1 VRGRQVCWSDPKLQ
15 ALAKQFIPAADEVWR
30 LQHRK
35 DLDCLFFQGFSEEG
49 HYGGRSQPTSTRQG
63 IYCCSPSGTFLGSA
77 NTADPRRMERMLRA
91 ALARWKALPAKD
103 RLLDYD
109 PATRRDQIQRRAAL
123 FPEDGLALRVY
134 SRDMPRPK
142 VPDDWRRT
150 AWNVDSFWV
159 RKGEAR
165 TLLPAR
171 LMKGEALDWPA
182 PIAARLVRHGL
193 VDNVRGQTNG
203 YRAQDVQ
210 LARLRTT
217 VVSVRKALV
226 TVRLE
231 GTSRATTTGTWP
243 AKGRYAGM
251 EKHGPNS
258 RGVQTRLVGTAT
270 FDQSSGRFTAFELL
284 AVGTRWGQTRYNFR
298 QGDLDESRIGFAV
311 ILDADDPGNRV
322 APAEIG
328 AYGW

>member
-1 VRGRQVCWSDPKLQ
+1 MRGRQVCWSDPKLR

-49 HYGGRSQPTSTRQG
+49 HYGGRSQPSSTRQG
-63 IYCCSPSGTFLGSA
+63 IYCCSPSGRFLGSV
-77 NTADPRRMERMLRA
+77 NTTDPRRMERMLRD
-91 ALARWKALPAKD
+91 ALAKWKALPAKD

-109 PATRRDQIQRRAAL
+109 PAARRDRIQRRAAL
-123 FPEDGLALRVY
+123 YPKDGLALRVY

-142 VPDDWRRT
+142 VPADWRAT

-159 RKGEAR
+159 RKSEAR

-171 LMKGEALDWPA
+171 LGKGQATAWPA
-182 PIAARLVRHGL
+182 ALAQRLVRHGF

-203 YRAQDVQ
+203 YRAAEVQ
-210 LARLRTT
+210 IARIETT
-217 VVSVRKALV
+217 VLSIRGDLVAVRFD
-226 TVRLE
+226 

-243 AKGRYAGM
+243 KKGRYAGM
-251 EKHGPNS
+251 AEHGPNS
-258 RGVQTRLVGTAT
+258 RGVQTRMVGTAT
-270 FDQSSGRFTAFELL
+270 FDRASGRFTAFELV

-298 QGDLDESRIGFAV
+298 QGDLDESPIGFAL
-311 ILDADDPGNRV
+311 ILDPEDPGNRV